1 MFKQIITICLLLTA
15 SLGFSQ
21 TQRAEGKLVQF
32 SGVIYDID
40 SNSIVPYVT
49 VRNLTE
55 NKAFAA
61 NYKGYYSFVAHEGD
75 SIQFSSVGYKKLLLI
90 IPTQLKDRKFTAIVK
105 MKSDNI
111 MLPSV
116 RVFPWASTDE
126 FKREFLSMKFA
137 DDDLEIAKKN
147 LSKQSLRE
155 LSATLP
161 RDGGENQGLYY
172 NNNHIGLTNK
182 NMVQT
187 NPLLNPF
194 AWGAL
199 IKQITEGNKSRDRDN

>member
-1 MFKQIITICLLLTA
+1 MRSILVVIFCLIA
-15 SLGFSQ
+15 STTFAQ
-21 TQRAEGKLVQF
+21 KEGKPLVQF

-40 SNSIVPYVT
+40 SNTVVPYVT
-49 VRNLTE
+49 LNNLSEKKTHS
-55 NKAFAA
+55 A

-75 SIQFSSVGYKKLLLI
+75 SIQFSSVGYKKLVLV
-90 IPTQLKDRKFTAIVK
+90 IPQNLKERKFTAVVK

-111 MLPSV
+111 ILPTV
-116 RVFPWASTDE
+116 RVFPWASYDE
-126 FKREFLSMKFA
+126 FKRDFLTMKFA

-147 LSKQSLRE
+147 LSSKSLRD
-155 LSATLP
+155 LYVSLP
-161 RDGGENQGLYY
+161 RDGTEMQSFNFQ
-172 NNNHIGLTNK
+172 NNHIGLTNK

-199 IKQITEGNKSRDRDN
+199 IKQITEGNKERNKK

>member
-1 MFKQIITICLLLTA
+1 MRNILVTILCFLATA
-15 SLGFSQ
+15 TFA
-21 TQRAEGKLVQF
+21 QREAKPLVQF

-40 SNSIVPYVT
+40 SNTVVPYVT
-49 VRNLTE
+49 LNNLSEKKTYS
-55 NKAFAA
+55 A

-75 SIQFSSVGYKKLLLI
+75 SIQFSSVGYKKLVLV
-90 IPTQLKDRKFTAIVK
+90 IPKNLTERKFTAVIK

-111 MLPSV
+111 MLPTV
-116 RVFPWASTDE
+116 RVFPWASYDE
-126 FKREFLSMKFA
+126 FKRDFLTMKFA

-147 LSKQSLRE
+147 LSSESLKD
-155 LSATLP
+155 LYVSLP
-161 RDGGENQGLYY
+161 RDGTEMQSFNFQ
-172 NNNHIGLTNK
+172 NNHIGLTNK

-199 IKQITEGNKSRDRDN
+199 IKQITEGNKERNKR